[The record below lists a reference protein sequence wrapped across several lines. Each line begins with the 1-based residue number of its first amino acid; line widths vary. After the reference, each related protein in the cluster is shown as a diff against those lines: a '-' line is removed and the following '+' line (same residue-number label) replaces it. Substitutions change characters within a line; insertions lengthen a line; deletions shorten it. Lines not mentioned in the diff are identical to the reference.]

1 MVASVFEPV
10 FFLVASVNGLWYLV
24 VSINGPVYIPGGCSV
39 DLVVSGVDGPV
50 YLVVSDNIFSTW

>member
-1 MVASVFEPV
+1 MFLNLC
-10 FFLVASVNGLWYLV
+10 FLVASVNGLWYLV
-24 VSINGPVYIPGGCSV
+24 VSINEPVYIPGGCSV

>member
-1 MVASVFEPV
+1 MFLNL

-24 VSINGPVYIPGGCSV
+24 VSINGPVYITGGCSV
-39 DLVVSGVDGPV
+39 DLAVSGVDGPV

>member
-1 MVASVFEPV
+1 MFLNLC
-10 FFLVASVNGLWYLV
+10 FLVASVNGLWYLV